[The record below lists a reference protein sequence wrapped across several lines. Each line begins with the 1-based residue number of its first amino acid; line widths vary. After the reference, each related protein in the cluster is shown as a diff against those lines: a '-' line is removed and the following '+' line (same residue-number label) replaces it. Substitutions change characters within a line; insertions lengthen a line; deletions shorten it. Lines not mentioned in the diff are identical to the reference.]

1 MITTEDQRKELEALS
16 RPVMEWLNNNFN
28 PHVHVT
34 ITPTTAEFFEGL
46 CSTGQILDY
55 IKD

>member
-28 PHVHVT
+28 PHVNVT
-34 ITPTTAEFFEGL
+34 ITPTTAELFEGL